1 MALAII
7 LYQYTGDAIRIT
19 IEARFEDDKLIID
32 GYDIGAR
39 VKEYW
44 GDSDYEYSIILQPE
58 SINQLGTL
66 LNLSAHDKQMIL
78 QALAKRFNT
87 NSCFSEIQKLLDD
100 HHISYES
107 FRWT

>member
-32 GYDIGAR
+32 GYDIGSH

-44 GDSDYEYSIILQPE
+44 ATRIMNIV
-58 SINQLGTL
+58 
-66 LNLSAHDKQMIL
+66 
-78 QALAKRFNT
+78 
-87 NSCFSEIQKLLDD
+87 
-100 HHISYES
+100 
-107 FRWT
+107 